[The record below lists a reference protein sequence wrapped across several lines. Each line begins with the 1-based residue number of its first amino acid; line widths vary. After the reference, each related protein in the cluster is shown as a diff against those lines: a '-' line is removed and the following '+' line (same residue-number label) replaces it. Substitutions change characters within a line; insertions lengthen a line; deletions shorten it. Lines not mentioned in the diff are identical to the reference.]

1 MAKHLKRILV
11 VDDEEN
17 TRIALSRLLLHE
29 GYEVNT
35 AADGSEALRSL
46 RTTPAELV
54 ITDLNMPGMNGL
66 AFLRELYREHP
77 ASNVIM
83 MTAFGEVESYLDA
96 LDLGVFEY
104 LNKPLKLEE
113 LRNLVGRILQ
123 PELNKEKRP

>member
-1 MAKHLKRILV
+1 MAKRLKRILV

-17 TRIALSRLLLHE
+17 TRIALSHLLLHE
-29 GYEVNT
+29 GYEVST
-35 AADGSEALRSL
+35 AADGNEALCSL
-46 RTTPAELV
+46 RNSPAELV

-83 MTAFGEVESYLDA
+83 MTAYGEVESYLDA

-104 LNKPLKLEE
+104 LNKPLKLDE
-113 LRNLVGRILQ
+113 LRSLVGRIME
-123 PELNKEKRP
+123 P